1 MLRLLVLWWCL
12 TIATLEDSVLIVR
25 QTYTGPHEGPLSIV
39 LHNGLVLKTIEW
51 CSTLFEP
58 RPGERK
64 RDILDC
70 KAPAL
75 LHAHI
80 QSNFYTVSLTTNLL
94 EISSD
99 SVGGFWLKRPASIV
113 IRGEMQQTGQMVEQI
128 VKINPEL
135 HGGAMPDGIF
145 DSKMAADSPKATAK
159 PKPKPSVSSNTKQP
173 VSSTDQTLTQVQEE
187 DKEEVHGSPMSM
199 TSLLSLVLG
208 VGLTLMVLTIG
219 LVVGRRKVV
228 AQMSQPR
235 EYRSDLTFVFDQ
247 ELQGKDEAERLKRQ
261 KEDLD
266 ILTRLGK
273 GASADFYANL

>member
-1 MLRLLVLWWCL
+1 MLSLLVLWWCL
-12 TIATLEDSVLIVR
+12 TIAALEDSVLIVR
-25 QTYTGPHEGPLSIV
+25 QTYTGPHEGPLSIM
-39 LHNGLVLKTIEW
+39 LHNGLVLKKIEW

-75 LHAHI
+75 LHAYI
-80 QSNFYTVSLTTNLL
+80 QSNFYTLSNKRL
-94 EISSD
+94 EISSE

-145 DSKMAADSPKATAK
+145 DSKMAADSPKATAYRPTTK

-173 VSSTDQTLTQVQEE
+173 VSQPLTQIQE
-187 DKEEVHGSPMSM
+187 DKEEVHGSLMSM
-199 TSLLSLVLG
+199 TSLLTLVLG